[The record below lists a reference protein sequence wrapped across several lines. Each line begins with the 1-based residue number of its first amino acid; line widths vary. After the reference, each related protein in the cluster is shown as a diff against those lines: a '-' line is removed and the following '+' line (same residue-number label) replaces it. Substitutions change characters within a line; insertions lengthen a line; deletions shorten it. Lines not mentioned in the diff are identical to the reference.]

1 MDIQIIP
8 KDVSLTLADQT
19 YIRNRLYFSLAG
31 PNPQVDSAQVSLC
44 AIPGFESESMH
55 HCRVDVQLPN
65 GRSLIGDSSESD
77 IYVAIDRA
85 VGRSCTRL
93 ASSDEFRYRSPGHSV
108 STAFRENHLPSAA

>member
-19 YIRNRLYFSLAG
+19 YIRNRLYFGLAG
-31 PNPQVDSAQVSLC
+31 DNRQVDSAQVSLC

-55 HCRVDVQLPN
+55 HCRVDVQLCN

-85 VGRSCTRL
+85 VTRSCTRL
-93 ASSDEFRYRSPGHSV
+93 ASSDGFRYQQPGKTASD
-108 STAFRENHLPSAA
+108 AFRENHMPSAA